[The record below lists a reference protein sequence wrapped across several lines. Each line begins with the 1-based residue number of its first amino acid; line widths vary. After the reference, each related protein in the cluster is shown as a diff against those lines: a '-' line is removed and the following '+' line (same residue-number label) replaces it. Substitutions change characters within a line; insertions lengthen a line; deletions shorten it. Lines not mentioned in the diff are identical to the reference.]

1 MWKNNVKPIILN
13 MPLSKLFVYI
23 PYYNSQNLI
32 FPITF
37 MCTSKEKKIFALNN
51 YTVLIF
57 FDHV

>member
-1 MWKNNVKPIILN
+1 MWNVIILK

-57 FDHV
+57 FDHI

>member
-1 MWKNNVKPIILN
+1 MWNVIILK

-37 MCTSKEKKIFALNN
+37 MCTSKEKKIFALN
-51 YTVLIF
+51 IQF
-57 FDHV
+57 